1 MCPGWNGAPSCL
13 CTTGLLES
21 SIPMFSGRC
30 VQQPIHLAP
39 SLVVPGV
46 GNSLQLAHVDG
57 HHRAPSE
64 QEPSVHRSLVQQLTQ
79 LTDVTGCVREVG
91 QPVQPW
97 TNSSTTF
104 KFSFPVAIPW

>member
-1 MCPGWNGAPSCL
+1 
-13 CTTGLLES
+13 
-21 SIPMFSGRC
+21 
-30 VQQPIHLAP
+30 
-39 SLVVPGV
+39 
-46 GNSLQLAHVDG
+46 
-57 HHRAPSE
+57 
-64 QEPSVHRSLVQQLTQ
+64 VHRSLVQQLTQ